1 MDDRPV
7 RQGDELFCHGVC
19 KRPQPGSFSPGE
31 DESFHFVAYLDGFQ
45 PKTRLVNPSV
55 IARASRGV
63 RIAAFARRAR
73 CRAAFL
79 TARGVTLT
87 GSPGVAGRVLDR
99 SCSQT
104 LVTRHFTP

>member
-1 MDDRPV
+1 M
-7 RQGDELFCHGVC
+7 C

-31 DESFHFVAYLDGFQ
+31 DERFHFVAYLDGFQ

-73 CRAAFL
+73 SRTALL

-99 SCSQT
+99 SYAKT
-104 LVTRHFTP
+104 LATRYFTP